1 MRPSLSKSF
10 LRVVRVVAPKTPRL
24 RVNRRAVTW
33 LCGIVL
39 VLLGLIGVAQ
49 LLGITINTSPSMP
62 MGIWQVAPVGA
73 QVKIGDIVVACLPKN
88 VATVGLQRGYIG
100 RGACPTG
107 VGPILKFVAATGGDT
122 VRIDASGISVN
133 GMRLPHSLTAK
144 HDERGRKLASV
155 APGTYHLGEGQLW
168 LWTPYSGS
176 WDSRYFGTIAVNDV
190 RSIARLLYQDA
201 PASFNFQAT
210 RRLLE
215 RLQLQAN
222 AL

>member
-1 MRPSLSKSF
+1 VAQA
-10 LRVVRVVAPKTPRL
+10 VVRKPRRL

-39 VLLGLIGVAQ
+39 VLLALVGLAQ

-62 MGIWQVAPVGA
+62 TGIWLVAPVK
-73 QVKIGDIVVACLPKN
+73 QRVKIGDIVVACLPPN

-100 RGACPTG
+100 RGACPNG
-107 VGPILKFVAATGGDT
+107 VAPILKFVAATGGDT
-122 VRIDASGISVN
+122 ITIDAHGITVN
-133 GMRLPHSLTAK
+133 GTRLPHSRRAR
-144 HDERGRKLASV
+144 HDDRGRSLVSV

-176 WDSRYFGTIAVNDV
+176 WDSRYFGAIGINDV
-190 RSIARLLYQDA
+190 RSLARLLYQDG
-201 PASFNFQAT
+201 PPSFDFLAT

-215 RLQLQAN
+215 RLELQAK

>member
-1 MRPSLSKSF
+1 
-10 LRVVRVVAPKTPRL
+10 VPRARRI

-39 VLLGLIGVAQ
+39 VLLALIGIAQ

-62 MGIWQVAPVGA
+62 TGVWQVAPVERPVA
-73 QVKIGDIVVACLPKN
+73 IGDIVVACLPKD
-88 VATVGLQRGYIG
+88 VAIVGLQRGYIG
-100 RGACPTG
+100 RGACPSG

-122 VRIDASGISVN
+122 VTIDASGISVN
-133 GMRLPHSLTAK
+133 GVRLPHSRTAK
-144 HDERGRKLASV
+144 HDDRGRKLSSV

-176 WDSRYFGTIAVNDV
+176 WDSRYFGVIAIQDV

-201 PASFNFQAT
+201 PPSFDFGAT

-215 RLQLQAN
+215 RLQLQAKT
-222 AL
+222 L